1 MTQLLRSTF
10 FHRFLG
16 GFALGAATV
25 VLLNPTTAQATALLI
40 V

>member
-1 MTQLLRSTF
+1 MRRERRRGGPVLLAG
-10 FHRFLG
+10 LG

-25 VLLNPTTAQATALLI
+25 LFV